1 MYSMRETHR
10 HWHLTKTSITIS
22 SPVLEKTSHFISSN
36 IQQKWVL
43 YGFIMV
49 FLSEDQRIIHH
60 CPVFQKTLS
69 DFEELSR
76 DLQGWNGRWKQK
88 KARTAGGGNLIG

>member
-1 MYSMRETHR
+1 MYSMRENHR

-43 YGFIMV
+43 YGFIM
-49 FLSEDQRIIHH
+49 FFSLKISESYIIAPSFKKLSAILRSSRETCRAGMAAGS
-60 CPVFQKTLS
+60 KRRR
-69 DFEELSR
+69 ELP
-76 DLQGWNGRWKQK
+76 
-88 KARTAGGGNLIG
+88 GGGI